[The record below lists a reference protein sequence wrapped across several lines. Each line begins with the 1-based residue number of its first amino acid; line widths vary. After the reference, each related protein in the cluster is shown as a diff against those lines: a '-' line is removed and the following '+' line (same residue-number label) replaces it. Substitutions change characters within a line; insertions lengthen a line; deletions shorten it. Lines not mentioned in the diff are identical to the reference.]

1 MTKTTRGFVH
11 LHVHTEYSPLDGMAI
26 LDRLVDTAVA
36 DGQPAIACTDHGSLG
51 AAWRLNKLAQAAG
64 IKAII
69 GEEVYMAIGGR
80 GPEEQRSIRVPAD
93 EDSGDAIDADKPT
106 RGAHDEVRTKE
117 RGYEHLTVLAI
128 NQAGWRN
135 LVTMHNLAQDT
146 YSTKGRGKP
155 QPLMDYTLL
164 RQHAEGIIIL
174 TGCLGS
180 AVLGSM
186 SRAVAAEARAVAAR
200 QAGREDIAASEL
212 ETAHRERQRSRNH
225 LEAAK
230 GAVGKDNVYVEVMDH
245 NIAVERPA
253 VLELVKLARELD
265 LPLVATNDS
274 HFVDEDHDHAHE
286 AWLAVGTKAKLSDTD
301 RFKFH
306 GQGYHLRT
314 EAQMRAL
321 FDGADW
327 WQEACDNTVAIAER
341 AEADVFGPTPMR
353 LPSFDVRTNAPD
365 FAAQFG
371 PDLDDKTLSE
381 RYLKHLVGIG
391 ARERRGLAPTDRL
404 PEEVNARLAWEFKVI
419 KDLGI
424 ADYFLN
430 VRDVIEWARSD
441 RGLPTEKHPLGEPGK
456 KKPIR
461 VGPGRGSAAG
471 SEVSY
476 DLRIVGVAPIENG
489 LLFERFLDPQRI
501 GMPDIDVDFEQGR
514 RQEVLSYLVRRWGSE
529 RVAQIGTY
537 GIARTKAAIN
547 DAARV
552 LNLSSLGDK
561 LSTLVP
567 TEGGT
572 AASFERLADAD
583 DKSTEAFRAALHKGG
598 EDAQRIVELA
608 HIFENTIKTPGVHA
622 CGVLISDEPME
633 SLVPL
638 RKNRSKTA
646 GPDAP
651 MITEWTGPEVDA
663 YGLLKLDVLGLR
675 NLDVVSHTMTLVAEW
690 YREQERTADAEAV
703 EAYRGALDAIAQSG
717 IPFEPDD
724 LDPGA
729 QDEATRKAF
738 ALLREGRTAG
748 VFQME
753 SDGMT
758 ALAQDSGPESLDDLS
773 AIAALYRPGPMAE
786 DMHNRWAARKRGTEP
801 VDYSIFTTDPAEQAV
816 IASVLDE
823 SMGIL
828 AFQEQAMRMGEVL
841 AGFGPIEKN
850 RLRKAISK
858 KIQSEIDAI
867 GELWMAGAVTEQH
880 DEHGTL
886 TKIAFRAAT
895 AQKVWDSIKGAAKY
909 AFNKSHS
916 TAYGFLAFVT
926 AYLKANYPP
935 EFAAAILA
943 ITKKNEEK
951 RLATIASLREEGIEL
966 LPPDINLSGV
976 DTRPEG
982 GNVRLGLSEIKGV
995 GANAAAIITERD
1007 ANGPFASLHDLLVR
1021 VKAAPRGA
1029 VAADESDEESGT
1041 TEEPT
1046 TGGASLPVN
1055 VVESLIASGA
1065 LDSMGP
1071 RLGQLMMARALRAS
1085 HSEHDLTA
1093 LVPDMEWGVL
1103 ERAGRQ
1109 RSRLGVITGE
1119 HPLRRFGPLLRDHVT
1134 KWGAP
1139 GRGVGAVNKVE
1150 AGSLVVIVG
1159 LLAGWTEKA
1168 YRGGRRANI
1177 VIEGTTMSVDGVMWD
1192 SDREALGF
1200 VPAVGSLVA
1209 ARAQVRVKSVEVEH
1223 EDGSIE
1229 VVDRRELTF
1238 RDLEQIEVDDPRS
1251 GDIVHATEPLDIPAY
1266 RVAPAAPLVLQLNQG
1281 VSLSSDLVHRL
1292 QPGWVETL
1300 TTLLTIPEAPERMG
1314 AEPLVGVLGH
1324 RAVVLLSGQRSPA
1337 SDEHLVE
1344 TVRSYMGSVEPEQAS
1359 WLDVDALTTRTELA
1373 VAA

>member
-51 AAWRLNKLAQAAG
+51 AAWRLNMLARAAG

-80 GPEEQRSIRVPAD
+80 GPEEQRSIRVLAD

-135 LVTMHNLAQDT
+135 LVTMHNEAQET

-164 RQHAEGIIIL
+164 SQHSEGIIIL

-186 SRAVAAEARAVAAR
+186 SRAVAAESRAAAARA
-200 QAGREDIAASEL
+200 AGREDIATSET

-225 LEAAK
+225 LEAAI

-306 GQGYHLRT
+306 GEGYHLRT
-314 EAQMRAL
+314 EGEMRAL

-341 AEADVFGPTPMR
+341 VQADVFGPTPMR
-353 LPSFDVRTNAPD
+353 LPSFDVRRYAPD
-365 FAAQFG
+365 FAAQFA
-371 PDLDDKTLSE
+371 PELDDKTLSE
-381 RYLKHLVGIG
+381 RYLKHLVGLG
-391 ARERRGLAPTDRL
+391 ARERRGLEPGDRL
-404 PEEVNARLAWEFKVI
+404 PAEVNARLAWEFKVI

-430 VRDVIEWARSD
+430 VHDVIEWARSD
-441 RGLPTEKHPLGEPGK
+441 RGLPTGKFPAGEPGK

-552 LNLSSLGDK
+552 LNLSALGDK

-572 AASFERLADAD
+572 AASFERLADTD

-598 EDAQRIVELA
+598 EDAQRIVKLA

-622 CGVLISDEPME
+622 CGVLISDEPMQ

-675 NLDVVSHTMTLVAEW
+675 NLDVVSHTMTLVADW
-690 YREQERTADAEAV
+690 YLAQERTGEAETV
-703 EAYRGALDAIAQSG
+703 GAYREALDVIAQTG

-758 ALAQDSGPESLDDLS
+758 ALAQDSGPETLDDLS

-786 DMHNRWAARKRGTEP
+786 DMHNRWAARKRGAEP
-801 VDYSIFTTDPAEQAV
+801 VDYSIFTHDPAEQQV

-867 GELWMAGAVTEQH
+867 GELWMAGSVREQR
-880 DEHGTL
+880 DEDGNL

-966 LPPDINLSGV
+966 LPPDVNLSGV

-995 GANAAAIITERD
+995 GANAAAIVAERD
-1007 ANGPFASLHDLLVR
+1007 AHGSFASLHDLLVR

-1029 VAADESDEESGT
+1029 AATAEDTEQEDE

-1046 TGGASLPVN
+1046 TGASLPVN

-1119 HPLRRFGPLLRDHVT
+1119 HPLRRFGPLLREHVT
-1134 KWGAP
+1134 KWGVP

-1159 LLAGWTEKA
+1159 LLAAWTEKA

-1177 VIEGTTMSVDGVMWD
+1177 VIEGTNMSVDGVMWD

-1200 VPAVGSLVA
+1200 VPAVGSLVT

-1238 RDLEQIEVDDPRS
+1238 RDLEQIDVDDPRS
-1251 GDIVHATEPLDIPAY
+1251 GDIVHANAPLDVPAY
-1266 RVAPAAPLVLQLNQG
+1266 RVAPAAPLVLQ
-1281 VSLSSDLVHRL
+1281 VSEGAPLSDLVRRL
-1292 QPGWVETL
+1292 QPGWVEAL
-1300 TTLLTIPEAPERMG
+1300 TDLLTVPDAPEHMG
-1314 AEPLVGVLGH
+1314 GEPLVGVVGH
-1324 RAVVLLSGQRSPA
+1324 RAVVLLSEQHSAA
-1337 SDEHLVE
+1337 SNEHLVE
-1344 TVRSYMGSVEPEQAS
+1344 TLRSYMSSVQPEQAS
-1359 WLDVDALTTRTELA
+1359 WLDARALTTRTELA